1 VTETPAGTPLP
12 IPSDAVDRVAAR
24 IESGVRDAETAAVP
38 SGAAAAVDASE
49 SERIRRG
56 VRQVAER
63 WWAEDGD
70 LEAFESFCVEQYLSD
85 HAERERGMARL
96 EEALEQV
103 DGHLH
108 EVRRELR
115 RPVDLD
121 LGPVHPVDLLLQN
134 LDLDAHIDEDLFRSK
149 VAFFALLHVPVHT
162 LEERLEQGP
171 RWSRETWARSRMMD
185 RFAERVP
192 AAVLQAAARTL
203 HAADYY
209 IAEYNIRM
217 DKLRTQDG
225 AQLFPDGLRLISHWG
240 LRDELKSRYVEG
252 KEALPQQRLIQRVM
266 ERIVR
271 QEIPSNVRDN
281 PEVVWCPETNE
292 TTPNGATGAREPDT
306 RYEHLRSV
314 FQALRSCDP
323 YAPSAPTFIR
333 RRFELDRQIPED
345 QVEAL
350 LVSVLESPEVAALAK
365 RIASRLGR
373 PLEPFDIWY
382 PGFLSRESRP
392 EEELDE
398 IVRSRYPSVA
408 AFQESLP
415 ELLAALGF
423 APERARWLADRIVVD
438 AARGAGHAM
447 GAVRRE
453 DKAHL
458 RTHLDGGMSYKSFN
472 IAMHELGHNVEQV
485 FSLNAMDHWALSGVP
500 NTAFTEAFAF
510 TFQARDLEMLGMPGE
525 GGAEENEA
533 LRSLWAM
540 YEMAGVSLIDMRVW
554 HWMYAHADATA
565 AELREAVVAIGRDVW
580 NRWYAPHFGRRDV
593 DLLAI
598 YSHLIDAALYLPDY
612 AIGMAVAFQVAPR
625 LRGGAFGEEVE
636 RMTRLGRL
644 TPEAWMRAAVGSSV
658 SAEPLL
664 AAARAALRE
673 PDPAVSERPAS
684 AAGQDLRT
692 RR

>member
-1 VTETPAGTPLP
+1 LTETAAGTPLS
-12 IPSDAVDRVAAR
+12 IPNDAIERVATR
-24 IESGVRDAETAAVP
+24 IESGVRDEGSGEAGGSGSADPAAL
-38 SGAAAAVDASE
+38 
-49 SERIRRG
+49 ERIRRG

-70 LEAFESFCVEQYLSD
+70 LEAFESFCVEQYIPD
-85 HAERERGMARL
+85 PAERERGMARL

-115 RPVDLD
+115 RPIDLD

-149 VAFFALLHVPVHT
+149 VAFLALLHFPVHT
-162 LEERLEQGP
+162 LEERLEHGP
-171 RWSRETWARSRMMD
+171 GWDRETWARSRMMD
-185 RFAERVP
+185 RFAERIP

-203 HAADYY
+203 HAADFY

-217 DKLRTQDG
+217 DKLRTPEG

-240 LRDELKSRYVEG
+240 LRDELKSRYTEG
-252 KEALPQQRLIQRVM
+252 QAALPRQRLIQRVM

-271 QEIPSNVRDN
+271 QEIPSSVRDN

-292 TTPNGATGAREPDT
+292 TTPNGAAGMREPDT
-306 RYEHLRSV
+306 RYEHLRAV

-323 YAPSAPTFIR
+323 YAPAAPTFIR
-333 RRFELDRQIPED
+333 RRFELDRQLPEEL
-345 QVEAL
+345 VERL

-365 RIASRLGR
+365 RIELRLGR

-382 PGFLSRESRP
+382 PGFLSRQSRP
-392 EEELDE
+392 EVELDE
-398 IVRSRYPSVA
+398 IVRLRYPTVP

-415 ELLAALGF
+415 ELLVALGF
-423 APERARWLADRIVVD
+423 APERAQWLADRIVVD
-438 AARGAGHAM
+438 PARGAGHAM

-458 RTHLDGGMSYKSFN
+458 RTRVDGGMSYNSFN

-485 FSLNAMDHWALSGVP
+485 FSLNAMDHWALGGVP

-510 TFQARDLEMLGMPGE
+510 TFQARDLEMLGIPNE
-525 GGAEENEA
+525 SGAERNET

-554 HWMYAHADATA
+554 HWMYTHPEATA
-565 AELREAVVAIGRDVW
+565 PELRESVVAIGRDVW
-580 NRWYAPHFGRRDV
+580 NRWYAPHFGKRDV

-612 AIGMAVAFQVAPR
+612 AIGMAVAFQIAPR

-644 TPEAWMRAAVGSSV
+644 TPDAWMRAAVGSPV

-664 AAARAALRE
+664 RAAREALRE
-673 PDPAVSERPAS
+673 PDPVPGERVS
-684 AAGQDLRT
+684 AAGQGLRT

>member
-1 VTETPAGTPLP
+1 MRIPADT
-12 IPSDAVDRVAAR
+12 IERVVAR
-24 IESGVRDAETAAVP
+24 IEARAYDSKP
-38 SGAAAAVDASE
+38 SERE

-70 LEAFESFCVEQYLSD
+70 VEAFESFCVEQYLAD
-85 HAERERGMARL
+85 PAERGRGMARL
-96 EEALEQV
+96 EAMLEQV

-108 EVRRELR
+108 EVRRDLR
-115 RPVDLD
+115 RPLDLD
-121 LGPVHPVDLLLQN
+121 LGPVHPIDLLLGD
-134 LDLDAHIDEDLFRSK
+134 LDLDAHVDEDLFRIK
-149 VAFFALLHVPVHT
+149 VAFFALLHFPVHT
-162 LEERLEQGP
+162 LEERLAEGP
-171 RWSRETWARSRMMD
+171 GWSREQWALSRMMD
-185 RFAERVP
+185 RFAERIP

-209 IAEYNIRM
+209 IAEYNIHM
-217 DKLRTQDG
+217 DKLRTPEG

-240 LRDELKSRYVEG
+240 LRDELKSRYSEG
-252 KEALPQQRLIQRVM
+252 AAALPRQRLIQRVM

-271 QEIPSNVRDN
+271 QEIPSSVRDN
-281 PEVVWCPETNE
+281 PDVVWCPDTNV
-292 TTPNGATGAREPDT
+292 TTPNGSAGAREPDT
-306 RYEHLRSV
+306 RYEHLRAV
-314 FQALRSCDP
+314 FHAFRSCDP

-333 RRFELDRQIPED
+333 RRFELDRQIPEED
-345 QVEAL
+345 VEAL
-350 LVSVLESPEVAALAK
+350 LRTVLESPEVAALAK
-365 RIASRLGR
+365 RIESRLGR

-382 PGFLSRESRP
+382 PGFLARESRP

-398 IVRSRYPSVA
+398 IVRLRYPTVA

-415 ELLAALGF
+415 ELLTALGF
-423 APERARWLADRIVVD
+423 VPERARWLADRIVVD
-438 AARGAGHAM
+438 PARGAGHAM

-458 RTHLDGGMSYKSFN
+458 RTRVDGGMSYKSFN

-485 FSLNAMDHWALSGVP
+485 FSLNAIDHWAMSGVP

-510 TFQARDLEMLGMPGE
+510 TFQARDLEMLGLPR
-525 GGAEENEA
+525 GAGTERNET
-533 LRSLWAM
+533 LRALWAM
-540 YEMAGVSLIDMRVW
+540 NEMAGVSLIDMRVW
-554 HWMYAHADATA
+554 RWMYAHPEAAAAD
-565 AELREAVVAIGRDVW
+565 LRESVVAIGRDVW

-612 AIGMAVAFQVAPR
+612 AIGMAVAFQVAPK

-644 TPEAWMRAAVGSSV
+644 TPDAWMRAAVGSSI

-673 PDPAVSERPAS
+673 PDPVSPA
-684 AAGQDLRT
+684 APADQDLRT
-692 RR
+692 SR

>member
-1 VTETPAGTPLP
+1 MNETPAGAPLP
-12 IPSDAVDRVAAR
+12 IPNDVIERAASR
-24 IESGVRDAETAAVP
+24 IEARAREAA
-38 SGAAAAVDASE
+38 GAAESASARESVDPG
-49 SERIRRG
+49 RIRRG
-56 VRQVAER
+56 IRQVAER

-70 LEAFESFCVEQYLSD
+70 LEAFESFCVEQYLAD
-85 HAERERGMARL
+85 PAERERGMARL

-115 RPVDLD
+115 RPIDLD

-149 VAFFALLHVPVHT
+149 VAFFALLHFPVHT

-171 RWSRETWARSRMMD
+171 RWNRETWARSRMMD
-185 RFAERVP
+185 RFAERIP
-192 AAVLQAAARTL
+192 ASVLQDAARTL

-217 DKLRTQDG
+217 DKLRTPEG

-240 LRDELKSRYVEG
+240 LRDELKSRYIEG
-252 KEALPQQRLIQRVM
+252 KAALPRQRIIQRVM

-271 QEIPSNVRDN
+271 QEIPSSVRDN
-281 PEVVWCPETNE
+281 AEIVWCPETNE
-292 TTPNGATGAREPDT
+292 TTPNGAAGAREPDT

-314 FQALRSCDP
+314 FRALRSCDP

-350 LVSVLESPEVAALAK
+350 LVSVLESPEVAALAE
-365 RIASRLGR
+365 RIESRLGR

-398 IVRSRYPSVA
+398 IVRDRYPTVA

-415 ELLAALGF
+415 ELLVGLGF

-438 AARGAGHAM
+438 PARGAGHAM

-485 FSLNAMDHWALSGVP
+485 FSLNAIDHWALSGVP

-510 TFQARDLEMLGMPGE
+510 TFQVRDLEMLGIPGDSR
-525 GGAEENEA
+525 AEQNEA

-554 HWMYAHADATA
+554 HWMYAHPEATA
-565 AELREAVVAIGRDVW
+565 AELRDSVVAIGRDVW

-625 LRGGAFGEEVE
+625 LLGGAFGDEVE

-644 TPEAWMRAAVGSSV
+644 TPDAWMKEAVGSSV
-658 SAEPLL
+658 SAGPLL

-673 PDPAVSERPAS
+673 PDPAVPERSAP
-684 AAGQDLRT
+684 AAGQDLRA